1 MGSSSTGCPST
12 QSFIAF
18 LVNQG
23 DFPLLGVVGA
33 VERVYILQN
42 KEHPYV
48 LAKKLYVGYHR
59 VPLCNQKGLVWV
71 STVRFDIRAWWNS
84 SRMVLNSLCNMVQKL
99 MGDPA
104 ILQMNIPQ
112 CWSTGQLHAVHLIWI
127 NTNIFKM
134 NPTFSKPGF
143 IRCGKITT
151 QNAGF
156 APVVCKHLASGIYI
170 RVYVLIGIPQTTPAW
185 MQTVR

>member
-112 CWSTGQLHAVHLIWI
+112 CWRQGNSMLFIWSELIL
-127 NTNIFKM
+127 
-134 NPTFSKPGF
+134 TFSKWTPHFPNLVSSGVGRSPLRMLVLLQWCASILLLAFISGF
-143 IRCGKITT
+143 T
-151 QNAGF
+151 
-156 APVVCKHLASGIYI
+156 S
-170 RVYVLIGIPQTTPAW
+170 
-185 MQTVR
+185 